1 MDYSEIEK
9 EFANYPVIRRNGD
22 VVKFEA
28 NKISNAISKAY
39 ISTYGSSI
47 LSRDSVRDQI
57 HQLTM
62 LVLFEL
68 KAKLKTMQLTNTSE
82 LRVVKKD
89 IAKIQT
95 AMTAA
100 KAN

>member
-1 MDYSEIEK
+1 MNYTDLKDKNLNELQGLLKEK
-9 EFANYPVIRRNGD
+9 KV
-22 VVKFEA
+22 
-28 NKISNAISKAY
+28 
-39 ISTYGSSI
+39 
-47 LSRDSVRDQI
+47 L
-57 HQLTM
+57 
-62 LVLFEL
+62 LFEL

-95 AMTAA
+95 AMTAV

>member
-1 MDYSEIEK
+1 MTYSDIKEK
-9 EFANYPVIRRNGD
+9 SLQELNELLKEKKV
-22 VVKFEA
+22 
-28 NKISNAISKAY
+28 
-39 ISTYGSSI
+39 
-47 LSRDSVRDQI
+47 L
-57 HQLTM
+57 
-62 LVLFEL
+62 LFEL

-82 LRVVKKD
+82 LRVAKKD